1 MKATFSPLVSFQL
14 PVADTLPQVAMTL
27 KYIAVS
33 GVLLACS
40 AVVIMQYFG
49 LNFSQV
55 VMNFTDLDLL
65 KGLAQRYTSPSNDF
79 MLKKDELAGYKFKYL
94 AIVGEVFDVR
104 SGEKHY
110 GKEGSY
116 NFFTG
121 ELQEYLFIL
130 QPLITQ

>member
-1 MKATFSPLVSFQL
+1 MKATFSLLVSFQL

-121 ELQEYLFIL
+121 
-130 QPLITQ
+130 